1 MNPNLYFTSLDD
13 LLNCDAAKMRARLD
27 ARHPAFS
34 KVISGKQPVI
44 LYPAARMARHAAG
57 ELRRMGANVLGFG
70 DGNASL
76 WGAKVDGLPVLTLD
90 QIVERHKDAA
100 VFVCSVIYDSAIS
113 DKLTARG
120 CGSVVP
126 VTYLIHK
133 LPDVFLSRDYKQAF
147 DHAVNVKHHAAIRQ
161 AYNAL
166 GDEVSRTV
174 FRAKLEYYLT
184 FDKQLL
190 NAIESPNPIY
200 FDRDIVPL
208 LPAESFVD
216 GGAFTGDTLADYL
229 RECAG
234 KFSAYYAF
242 EPDPA
247 NFEKLKTAAASDP
260 RIHPLKF
267 GLSEKSGT
275 LRFLSTSTVDAKF
288 LRDDEA
294 GGESLNVLSLDDFFA
309 TRPPPT
315 LIKMDIE
322 GSEASAL
329 NGAARTIK
337 QHAPRLAISIYHYP
351 TDLWELPLLMKNLN
365 PDYRLSI
372 RHYGKE
378 LADTVCYA
386 VKS

>member
-1 MNPNLYFTSLDD
+1 MNPNLYFNSLDE
-13 LLNCDAAKMRARLD
+13 LLNCDAALMRARLD
-27 ARHPAFS
+27 ARHPAFQ
-34 KVISGKQPVI
+34 KVLSGEQPVI

-57 ELRRMGANVLGFG
+57 ELRRMGAKVLGFG

-76 WGAKVDGLPVLTLD
+76 CGTKVDGLPVLTAE
-90 QIVERHKDAA
+90 QIAAQHKDAA
-100 VFVCSVIYDSAIS
+100 VFVCSVIYDSAIC
-113 DKLTARG
+113 DNLKARG
-120 CGSVVP
+120 CVAVVP

-147 DHAVNVKHHAAIRQ
+147 DHAINPQHRAAIR
-161 AYNAL
+161 ATYDAL
-166 GDEVSRTV
+166 GDDESRAV

-184 FDKQLL
+184 FEKQLL
-190 NAIESPNPIY
+190 NAIECPHPIY
-200 FDRDIVPL
+200 FDRDILPL
-208 LPAESFVD
+208 LPDEVFVD

-234 KFSAYYAF
+234 KFKAYYAF
-242 EPDPA
+242 EPDPS
-247 NFEKLKTAAASDP
+247 NFEKLKTVAGSDP

-294 GGESLNVLSLDDFFA
+294 GGESLDVVSLDAFFA
-309 TRPPPT
+309 DRTPPT

-322 GSEASAL
+322 GSEAGAL
-329 NGAARTIK
+329 NGAARVIK

-351 TDLWELPLLMKNLN
+351 TDLWELPLLMKKLN
-365 PDYRLSI
+365 PDYCLSI
-372 RHYGKE
+372 RHYGRE

-386 VKS
+386 VK

>member
-1 MNPNLYFTSLDD
+1 MNPNLYFNSLDE
-13 LLNCDAAKMRARLD
+13 LLNCDAAPMRARLD
-27 ARHPAFS
+27 ARHPAFQ
-34 KVISGKQPVI
+34 KVLSGEQPVI

-57 ELRRMGANVLGFG
+57 ELRRMGAKVLGFG

-76 WGAKVDGLPVLTLD
+76 CGTKVDGLPVLTAE
-90 QIVERHKDAA
+90 QIAAQHKDAA
-100 VFVCSVIYDSAIS
+100 VFVCSVIYDSAIC
-113 DKLTARG
+113 DNLKARG
-120 CGSVVP
+120 CVAVVP

-147 DHAVNVKHHAAIRQ
+147 DHAINPQHRAAIRA
-161 AYNAL
+161 AYDAL
-166 GDEVSRTV
+166 GDDESRAV

-184 FDKQLL
+184 FEKQLL
-190 NAIESPNPIY
+190 NAIECPHPIY
-200 FDRDIVPL
+200 FDRDILPL
-208 LPAESFVD
+208 LPDEVFVD

-234 KFSAYYAF
+234 KFKAYYAF
-242 EPDPA
+242 EPDPS
-247 NFEKLKTAAASDP
+247 NFEKLKTVAGSDP

-294 GGESLNVLSLDDFFA
+294 GGESLDVVSLDAFFA
-309 TRPPPT
+309 DRTPPT

-322 GSEASAL
+322 GSEAGAL
-329 NGAARTIK
+329 NGAARVIK

-351 TDLWELPLLMKNLN
+351 TDLWELPLLMKKLN
-365 PDYRLSI
+365 PDYCLSI
-372 RHYGKE
+372 RHYGRE

-386 VKS
+386 VK